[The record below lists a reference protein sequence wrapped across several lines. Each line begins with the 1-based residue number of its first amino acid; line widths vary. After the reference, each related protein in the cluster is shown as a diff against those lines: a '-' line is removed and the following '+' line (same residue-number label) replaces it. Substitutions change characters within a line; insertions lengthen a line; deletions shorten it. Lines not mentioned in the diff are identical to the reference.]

1 MTLRGKQ
8 NVTPS
13 LRLRA
18 DGAVLVE
25 FCISVCGAYK
35 VHVRGAER
43 GVQGAC
49 VMDSPFTI
57 TAKAA
62 PVTASHCEASGEA
75 LHLCRVGEVAAV
87 PNRTRSR
94 SRPLTLILSLTLTL
108 TLTLTNPNPNPN
120 PNPNLSESRSSPSG
134 MLMCHNASMYW

>member
-1 MTLRGKQ
+1 MHILTLEYTHTYYGHTNPGHTNPGQFSYLNQVINSPQVTLRGKQ

-43 GVQGAC
+43 G
-49 VMDSPFTI
+49 
-57 TAKAA
+57 
-62 PVTASHCEASGEA
+62 
-75 LHLCRVGEVAAV
+75 
-87 PNRTRSR
+87 
-94 SRPLTLILSLTLTL
+94 
-108 TLTLTNPNPNPN
+108 
-120 PNPNLSESRSSPSG
+120 
-134 MLMCHNASMYW
+134 

>member
-1 MTLRGKQ
+1 MRGKQ

-57 TAKAA
+57 TAK
-62 PVTASHCEASGEA
+62 VTGLGRGRGRGLGRGLGHDHRQGAW
-75 LHLCRVGEVAAV
+75 
-87 PNRTRSR
+87 P
-94 SRPLTLILSLTLTL
+94 
-108 TLTLTNPNPNPN
+108 
-120 PNPNLSESRSSPSG
+120 
-134 MLMCHNASMYW
+134 